1 MESKSCWYDENPF
14 LETKVNASVA
24 STRVQKAFSMN
35 FREQKR
41 LNAKVLLISLK
52 WIIFIYQIKIES
64 KFEIKLLDQE
74 RLRAGRKINEDIIAT
89 KVKFIFWFL
98 YHITRLCHIVYLVYL
113 NLGFPRLG
121 IARLNYYKAWQRR
134 LAQCSGWI
142 DGRNSTS
149 LSNFTNKSK
158 KKDEKMTKYQ
168 RKKGKFVYFCNT
180 TH

>member
-89 KVKFIFWFL
+89 KVKFIF
-98 YHITRLCHIVYLVYL
+98 
-113 NLGFPRLG
+113 
-121 IARLNYYKAWQRR
+121 
-134 LAQCSGWI
+134 
-142 DGRNSTS
+142 
-149 LSNFTNKSK
+149 
-158 KKDEKMTKYQ
+158 
-168 RKKGKFVYFCNT
+168 
-180 TH
+180 